1 MWRKDNIPATLWWR
15 DDDAQL
21 PCPQLDRLLG
31 LSLTSATPLV
41 LATIPHGLDSSLSE
55 KIRSAA
61 NITIVQHGW
70 SHTNHAPVSEKK
82 CELGDHRALKEV
94 EHELTAGAEILKK
107 LFGDIFLPVL
117 VPPWNRISITVAD
130 QLENLGYLGLSTFG
144 DKKIVQSASGFCQ
157 ANTHVDLIDW
167 RGNRAFIGTEN
178 ALQQITSHLNK
189 RRCGDVPHHDAT
201 GILTH
206 HLDHDKDLWQF
217 LEDFF
222 KFTNQ
227 HPMLQWQTGQQVFA
241 V

>member
-1 MWRKDNIPATLWWR
+1 MWRKDNMPATMWWR

-21 PCPQLDRLLG
+21 PCPQLDRLIQ
-31 LSLTSATPLV
+31 LSDISKTPLV
-41 LATIPHGLDSSLSE
+41 LATIPHGVDSSLPV
-55 KIRSAA
+55 KFKKAA

-70 SHTNHAPVSEKK
+70 SHKNHAPVTEKK
-82 CELGDHRALKEV
+82 CELGDQRALKEV

-157 ANTHVDLIDW
+157 ANTHVDLINW
-167 RGNRAFIGTEN
+167 RDDRAFIGTEN
-178 ALQQITSHLNK
+178 ALQKITFHLLK
-189 RRCGDVPHHDAT
+189 RRCGDVPYLDAT

-206 HLDHDKDLWQF
+206 HLDHNEKLWRF

-222 KFTNQ
+222 QFTAEQ
-227 HPMLQWQTGQQVFA
+227 SAVQWQTGRKVFEA
-241 V
+241 